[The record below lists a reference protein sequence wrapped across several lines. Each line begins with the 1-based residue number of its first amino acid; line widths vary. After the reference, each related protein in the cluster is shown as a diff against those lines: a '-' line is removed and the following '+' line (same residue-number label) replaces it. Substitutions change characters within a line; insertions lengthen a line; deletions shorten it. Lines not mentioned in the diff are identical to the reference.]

1 MRDVGRGG
9 DGRAQSNVELSHIPA
24 SGDLTFEET
33 IAEQDGTGLENT
45 EPPL

>member
-1 MRDVGRGG
+1 VPNQTRESS
-9 DGRAQSNVELSHIPA
+9 QTPA

-33 IAEQDGTGLENT
+33 IAEQDAT